1 MSEGHD
7 VAYQEL
13 RERVRETIAPVD
25 ADAFAAIA
33 PATPKWTAHDVLA
46 HLVGVPE
53 DVVNGRMDGIASDAW
68 TQAQVDRHAG
78 ASVDELLADWDECA
92 PAFEALLADA
102 PAEITGQALFDAGT
116 HEHDLLNA
124 LGLSGDRDSSVISAG
139 WEWIVG
145 ARSRGNAPALCF
157 VTETG
162 EHIAGKGEVVARIE
176 APRFELYRA
185 VTGRRTAAEIA
196 GYGWDCDPDPAL
208 LLAADFFS
216 IPPRSI
222 GE

>member
-7 VAYQEL
+7 VVYREI
-13 RERVRETIAPVD
+13 RERVRAAVAPVE
-25 ADAFAAIA
+25 AAEFRKVA

-53 DVVNGRMDGIASDAW
+53 DVVNGRMEGIASDAW

-78 ASVDELLADWDECA
+78 SSVAELFADWDACA
-92 PAFEALLADA
+92 PAFEALLAEA

-124 LGLSGDRDSSVISAG
+124 LGLAGERDSSVISAG
-139 WEWIVG
+139 WDWIVA
-145 ARSRGNAPALCF
+145 ARTRGDAPALCF
-157 VTETG
+157 VTENGEQVAGTG
-162 EHIAGKGEVVARIE
+162 VLVARVE
-176 APRFELYRA
+176 APQFEFFRA

-196 GYGWDCDPDPAL
+196 QYGWDRDPDPAL

-216 IPPRSI
+216 LPEQSI